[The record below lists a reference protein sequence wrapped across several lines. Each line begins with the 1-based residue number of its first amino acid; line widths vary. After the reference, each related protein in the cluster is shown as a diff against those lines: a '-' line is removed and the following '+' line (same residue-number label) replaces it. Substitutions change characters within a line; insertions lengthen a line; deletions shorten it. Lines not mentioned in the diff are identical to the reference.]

1 MIKKVRLDLR
11 NVTFVFPLKG
21 LPIVERVELDKM
33 TAIDLFDCVYNFNSK
48 IDSKT
53 QNQLENIKKQH
64 VSAIYITQKSE
75 PTSDSLNY
83 YLSRIKVLRIIDILN
98 FSSRNNKLFVRWDAY
113 KLLSSVDSNTIKIRW
128 NYSPIKIII
137 ALNGL
142 VCCF

>member
-53 QNQLENIKKQH
+53 QNQLENIKK
-64 VSAIYITQKSE
+64 AT
-75 PTSDSLNY
+75 
-83 YLSRIKVLRIIDILN
+83 R
-98 FSSRNNKLFVRWDAY
+98 FSNLH
-113 KLLSSVDSNTIKIRW
+113 NTK
-128 NYSPIKIII
+128 K
-137 ALNGL
+137 
-142 VCCF
+142 